1 MPQKSNSV
9 DQLEAPVSESP
20 NTGNSPAQQTGQA
33 AKQETRATAG
43 RAKEAAGTVA
53 GSAREQAR
61 NVTGEARDQVAEVAS
76 HLKERA
82 AQEADSQT
90 RRTADTIRQW
100 ADDLSGM
107 AENTRSDSPVRN
119 LASQAADGGRRAADM
134 LEERGV
140 GGLVEGVESF
150 ARRRPGAFLAG
161 AALAGFAIGRMA
173 KAGTKAAQQGS
184 NGSGQ
189 GRPQDQAQGYEAY
202 PPSTG
207 APVVTGTGGGQVRQM
222 PGYGEPPYGGYGGT
236 GGYGA
241 TGTYGTDVPRR
252 PEVG

>member
-1 MPQKSNSV
+1 MPQKSTSV
-9 DQLEAPVSESP
+9 DQLEASVSESP

-33 AKQETRATAG
+33 AKQETRATAD

-173 KAGTKAAQQGS
+173 KAGTKAAQH
-184 NGSGQ
+184 GSGQ
-189 GRPQDQAQGYEAY
+189 GRTQGQSQGYGAY
-202 PPSTG
+202 PPPPTD

-236 GGYGA
+236 GSYGA

>member
-1 MPQKSNSV
+1 M
-9 DQLEAPVSESP
+9 SESP
-20 NTGNSPAQQTGQA
+20 TAGNGPAQQTGQA
-33 AKQETRATAG
+33 AKQETRATAD
-43 RAKEAAGTVA
+43 RAKEAAGTVVS
-53 GSAREQAR
+53 SAKEQAR
-61 NVTGEARDQVAEVAS
+61 NVTGEARDQVVNVAG
-76 HLKERA
+76 HLRERA
-82 AQEADSQT
+82 TQEADTQT

-119 LASQAADGGRRAADM
+119 LVAQAADGGRRAADM

-161 AALAGFAIGRMA
+161 AALVSFAIGRVA
-173 KAGTKAAQQGS
+173 KAGTKSAQQGQD
-184 NGSGQ
+184 GSGTA
-189 GRPQDQAQGYEAY
+189 QAQGYEAY
-202 PPSTG
+202 PPPQDTAVATG
-207 APVVTGTGGGQVRQM
+207 PGGEIRQM
-222 PGYGEPPYGGYGGT
+222 PGYGEPSYGGTPGTTGT

-241 TGTYGTDVPRR
+241 TGTYGTPDVPRR

>member
-1 MPQKSNSV
+1 M
-9 DQLEAPVSESP
+9 SESP
-20 NTGNSPAQQTGQA
+20 ITGNGPAQQTGQT
-33 AKQETRATAG
+33 AKQETRATAD

-53 GSAREQAR
+53 GSARGQAR
-61 NVTGEARDQVAEVAS
+61 NVTGEARDQAVNVAG
-76 HLKERA
+76 HLRERA
-82 AQEADSQT
+82 TQEADTQT
-90 RRTADTIRQW
+90 RRTAGTIRQW

-119 LASQAADGGRRAADM
+119 LAAQAADGGRRAADT

-161 AALAGFAIGRMA
+161 AALAGFVIGRMA
-173 KAGTKAAQQGS
+173 KAGTKADRHGQD
-184 NGSGQ
+184 GSGTA
-189 GRPQDQAQGYEAY
+189 QAQGYEAY
-202 PPSTG
+202 PQSP
-207 APVVTGTGGGQVRQM
+207 GGEVRQM
-222 PGYGEPPYGGYGGT
+222 PGYGEPSHGAPPGAPGT

-241 TGTYGTDVPRR
+241 TGTYGAPDTPRS